1 MKLWLPGLALF
12 AVCFGAQA
20 ENYRIVQSPTQKLDI
35 WIDDIA
41 DNSPKSWCARE
52 LPLRIV
58 ANGDKKVTVLDS
70 FMPRLGALL
79 ENQCGTLALVRWKLT
94 DAQNNTLAQ
103 GTASKAKYWAPVVTP
118 AAAATST
125 PPATNTAS
133 GLQLPEGRPEDNSPA
148 ANRTPW
154 QEFTLQDGCH
164 LRTFWQGD
172 SSSPALFIPAK
183 DDGKCEKGG
192 WLNGR
197 SDVSQITNGIERK
210 TTMTFV
216 HGFPVSGL
224 SESADADRLLITT
237 VNNERMVASEGS
249 LGQSWM
255 ILPYVPSLSGWQANG
270 TVAVEVSRELVNDQA
285 RLQARLDEVRK
296 VWTPWFA
303 PGTTLNILLI
313 DSLRPQL
320 RDPAVGTYKA
330 VH

>member
-35 WIDDIA
+35 WIDNITDT
-41 DNSPKSWCARE
+41 SPKGWCVKD

-58 ANGDKKVTVLDS
+58 ANGDKKVSVLDS

-79 ENQCGTLALVRWKLT
+79 ENQCGTLTTVHWKLT
-94 DAQNNTLAQ
+94 DAKNTLLAE
-103 GTASKAKYWAPVVTP
+103 GTASKAKEWAPDVTP
-118 AAAATST
+118 AATK
-125 PPATNTAS
+125 PASETA
-133 GLQLPEGRPEDNSPA
+133 LQMPQGRPEDNSPP

-172 SSSPALFIPAK
+172 SNAPALFIPAK
-183 DDGKCEKGG
+183 DNGKCEKGG

-197 SDVSQITNGIERK
+197 SDITQLNNGVETK

-224 SESADADRLLITT
+224 SESVDADRLLITT

-255 ILPYVPSLSGWQANG
+255 ILPYVQSLNGWQANG
-270 TVAVEVSRELVNDQA
+270 TVAVEVTRELAGDQA

-303 PGTTLNILLI
+303 PGTQLHILLI

-320 RDPAVGTYKA
+320 RDPAVGTYKS
-330 VH
+330 VN

>member
-1 MKLWLPGLALF
+1 MAIKSHRARQFYAASGRAARKPVRHA
-12 AVCFGAQA
+12 GA
-20 ENYRIVQSPTQKLDI
+20 
-35 WIDDIA
+35 
-41 DNSPKSWCARE
+41 
-52 LPLRIV
+52 
-58 ANGDKKVTVLDS
+58 
-70 FMPRLGALL
+70 GAL
-79 ENQCGTLALVRWKLT
+79 EIDRCAKQHAGP
-94 DAQNNTLAQ
+94 
-103 GTASKAKYWAPVVTP
+103 GTASKAKDWAPVVTP

-154 QEFTLQDGCH
+154 QEFTLRDGCH

>member
-12 AVCFGAQA
+12 AVCCGAQA

-103 GTASKAKYWAPVVTP
+103 GTASKAKDWAPVVTP